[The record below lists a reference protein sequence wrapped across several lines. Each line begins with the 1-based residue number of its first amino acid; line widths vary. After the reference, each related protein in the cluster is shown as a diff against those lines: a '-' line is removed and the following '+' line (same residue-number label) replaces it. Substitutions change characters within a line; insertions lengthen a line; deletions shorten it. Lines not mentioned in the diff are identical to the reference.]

1 MSKDVLGERENLN
14 GRGLLRFQEMLLPW
28 LRAVGVGSIMR
39 DRY

>member
-1 MSKDVLGERENLN
+1 MSKDVLGERESLD
-14 GRGLLRFQEMLLPW
+14 GKGLMRIQEKLLPW